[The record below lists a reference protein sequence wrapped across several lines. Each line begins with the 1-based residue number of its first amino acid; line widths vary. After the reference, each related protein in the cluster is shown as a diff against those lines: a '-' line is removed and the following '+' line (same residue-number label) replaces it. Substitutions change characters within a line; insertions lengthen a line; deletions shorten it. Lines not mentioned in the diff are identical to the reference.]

1 MAAVGRVPAGIK
13 ARARRSGCRNV
24 LAEATL
30 SFARFLEEATMLRW
44 AVIFLILGL
53 VAGVLGFTAI
63 AGASIAIAKFLF
75 FLFIAIFLVLL
86 VLGMTAARRIT
97 GR

>member
-1 MAAVGRVPAGIK
+1 
-13 ARARRSGCRNV
+13 
-24 LAEATL
+24 L
-30 SFARFLEEATMLRW
+30 SFARFLEEAAMLRW

-53 VAGVLGFTAI
+53 IAGVLGFTAI

-75 FLFIAIFLVLL
+75 FLFIAIFIILL
-86 VLGMTAARRIT
+86 ILGITAARRIT